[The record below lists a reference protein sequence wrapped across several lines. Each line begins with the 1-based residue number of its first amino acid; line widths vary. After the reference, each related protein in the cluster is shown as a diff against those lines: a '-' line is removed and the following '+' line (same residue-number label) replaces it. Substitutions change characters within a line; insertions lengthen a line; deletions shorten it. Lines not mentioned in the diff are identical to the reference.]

1 MEMTIREGHRCG
13 AWLALVTIDVVS
25 LLLQEGLLL
34 RLQIEQLR
42 LDVLE
47 SFDLFHD
54 VGGVLEGQQA
64 EEDALEAEAVA
75 PLGAVRLRQLAG
87 EDCGA
92 GRLSLLRDGRLLG
105 G

>member
-1 MEMTIREGHRCG
+1 MAFRERHCSP
-13 AWLALVTIDVVS
+13 WLALVTINVVS
-25 LLLQEGLLL
+25 LLLQEGFLL
-34 RLQIEQLR
+34 RLKIQQLS

-47 SFDLFHD
+47 SFDLLHD

-75 PLGAVRLRQLAG
+75 PLGAVRLRQFTG

-92 GRLSLLRDGRLLG
+92 GRLRLLRDARLLRG
-105 G
+105 